1 MSKALDRLKTGTVET
16 KLRALE
22 RLEQLGP
29 RSAPA
34 VPMLISM
41 LRDAAPGIR
50 AQAALALG
58 RIGPEAKAA
67 IPDLVPLLNDPDHAV
82 RAAAAGTLGH
92 IGPQAEAAIPAL
104 VRYIRA
110 NRDEPR
116 YAPVYSLP
124 GIDAAAVP
132 ALLDLFQHDGELR
145 GAAGGAL
152 GSMGPS
158 AKDAVPVLI
167 EGLRSPDRETRATIV
182 WPLSGK
188 AHSRS
193 SCSRVPC
200 ATKTR
205 EFGVELRGRWRG

>member
-1 MSKALDRLKTGTVET
+1 
-16 KLRALE
+16 
-22 RLEQLGP
+22 
-29 RSAPA
+29 
-34 VPMLISM
+34 MLISM

-167 EGLRSPDRETRATIV
+167 EGLRSPDRELA
-182 WPLSGK
+182 PQLSGHSPGGRTVGRV
-188 AHSRS
+188 AHACPARQRRASSAWSCAGAGGDEADRGTCNSSLDRS
-193 SCSRVPC
+193 VGWTVAARRS
-200 ATKTR
+200 
-205 EFGVELRGRWRG
+205 